1 MTLKKKLLALLLS
14 MLLLVSITACQS
26 AEEPTPAEEP
36 AGTSTDETTESEEA
50 YSGEPLQI
58 YASYGGLD
66 LIQEAFTESTGIPV
80 DMLSM
85 SSGEVLSRMRA
96 ESGRALGDVWF
107 GGGPDSFMVAAEEGL
122 LHPYVS
128 PEADVVDDLFKDPD
142 GYWTGVSVTLVTL
155 VVNMDLA
162 ESGGFEVPASWE
174 DLLNPSYKGE
184 VMMANPGISGSTY
197 TVVSA
202 ILQNLGEEEG
212 WAYLDALNENIP
224 YYAERGSEPTDKVSL
239 GEALI
244 GIGPNGVYY
253 ENEGY
258 PTTAIYPEDGTVWQ
272 HAPVA
277 IIEGTDK
284 LDAAQ
289 VFVDWTLS
297 VEGQEVLAQ
306 GSPRPGIRSGVT
318 LQPGVPDVD
327 DLNLFDYD
335 FVAAARD
342 RDAIIEEW
350 NERYGY

>member
-1 MTLKKKLLALLLS
+1 MIFQKKTLALFLGVFMIFFLAGCQ
-14 MLLLVSITACQS
+14 TAD
-26 AEEPTPAEEP
+26 EPETPE
-36 AGTSTDETTESEEA
+36 ETTTETMEQAHDTEEA
-50 YSGEPLQI
+50 YTGEPLQI

-66 LIQEAFTESTGIPV
+66 LIQEAFTEATGIPV

-96 ESGRALGDVWF
+96 ESGRTLGDVWF

-128 PEADVVDDLFKDPD
+128 PESHVVEDMFKDPD

-155 VVNMDLA
+155 VVNTDLA
-162 ESGGFEVPASWE
+162 ESGNFEIPTSWE
-174 DLLNPSYKGE
+174 DLLDPAYSGE
-184 VMMANPGISGSTY
+184 IMMANPGISGSTY
-197 TVVSA
+197 TVIA
-202 ILQNLGEEEG
+202 ALLQNFGQEEG

-224 YYAERGSEPTDKVSL
+224 YYAERGSEPSDKVSL

-284 LDAAQ
+284 LEAAQ
-289 VFVDWTLS
+289 AFVDWTLS

-318 LQPGVPDVD
+318 LQPGVPDVEA
-327 DLNLFDYD
+327 LNLFEYD
-335 FVAAARD
+335 FAAAARD